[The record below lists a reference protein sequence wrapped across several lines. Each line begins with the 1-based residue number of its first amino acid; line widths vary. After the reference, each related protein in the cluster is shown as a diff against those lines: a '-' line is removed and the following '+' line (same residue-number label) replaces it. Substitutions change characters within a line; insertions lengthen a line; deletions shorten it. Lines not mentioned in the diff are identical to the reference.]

1 MVGPLLVNP
10 PRWRWAVASRTGS
23 SHLRAGTRKQDAY
36 SVSALPD
43 GTICVV
49 VSDGAGSASHG
60 GEGASLVCRCLMI
73 RMRKWLGQS
82 PALPDD
88 EQVRSWLD
96 ELRDQLTQTA
106 TKRGLVRRQFAATLV
121 MLVVSDGQ
129 LLALQIGD
137 SALVGRSAGVWQAIC
152 WPENGE
158 FASSTYFVTD
168 DPEVR
173 LRIARMPL
181 EHDAFALFS
190 DGIENLALDHATVQP
205 HARFFEPMMRPVD
218 QSSESGKLAKLSSA
232 LEKYLDSAVVC
243 DRTDDDKTL
252 VLLSSA

>member
-1 MVGPLLVNP
+1 MQDNP
-10 PRWRWAVASRTGS
+10 PRWRWAAASRIGT

-36 SVSALPD
+36 SVSPLP
-43 GTICVV
+43 GHAICVV

-60 GEGASLVCRCLMI
+60 GEGASLVCRGLTLRI
-73 RMRKWLGQS
+73 QAWLRYSQ
-82 PALPDD
+82 ALPDD
-88 EQVRSWLD
+88 ERIMSWLD
-96 ELRDQLTQTA
+96 DLRDQLARAA
-106 TKRGLVRRQFAATLV
+106 TKRGLVRRDFAATLV
-121 MLVVSDGQ
+121 MLVVQNYQ

-137 SALVGRSAGVWQAIC
+137 SALVARRAGVWEAIC

-173 LRIARMPL
+173 LRIAKLPL
-181 EHDAFALFS
+181 QYDAFALFS

-205 HARFFEPMMRPVD
+205 YARFFEPMMRPVD
-218 QSSESGKLAKLSSA
+218 QAQESGRLAKLSIA
-232 LEKYLDSAVVC
+232 LGQYLDSAAVC